1 MSIAQIL
8 REKRKEYHL
17 TQEQIADY
25 LGVSTPAV
33 SKWESGAS
41 CPDISLIAPLA
52 RLLKTDPN
60 TLLCFK
66 EELTES
72 EIAAFLTEISVCAR
86 TKGYADAFSL
96 ALDKIREYPNCMPL
110 LEHVS
115 VTLEGLLIMSGTG
128 KTERDAYTKQL
139 TALYEQAAAG
149 NDPQMR
155 ERAIFML
162 IPKYIAQNDFEKA
175 QELIDKL
182 PAPSEL
188 DRRLVQAQLFFAE
201 EKYADAALIYERKV
215 LSCANML
222 LGSLL
227 QLVEI
232 ACRENRMKDAAAIS
246 SFHTQIAGLLGLWDY
261 NSYVAPLML
270 ALSKR
275 DSKECLSLIRSLF
288 NSCHT
293 PWDMSKS
300 PLFFHMTTNA
310 APEKQN
316 TQQNYGKQILPGLIA
331 AFEQDTQYD
340 FLRDNEEF
348 QKLLEE
354 YKKEEPAQ

>member
-17 TQEQIADY
+17 TQEQIAGY
-25 LGVSTPAV
+25 LGVSVPAV

-72 EIAAFLTEISVCAR
+72 EIAAFLLEISDCAK
-86 TKGYADAFSL
+86 TKSYADAFSL
-96 ALDKIREYPNCMPL
+96 ALEKIREYPNCMPL
-110 LEHVS
+110 LENVS

-128 KTERDAYTKQL
+128 KTEREAYTKQL
-139 TALYEQAAAG
+139 TSLYEQAASG
-149 NDPQMR
+149 NDPKIR
-155 ERAIFML
+155 ERATFML
-162 IPKYIAQNDFEKA
+162 VPKYIAQNEFEKA
-175 QELIDKL
+175 QELIDQL

-188 DRRLVQAQLFFAE
+188 DRRQVQANLFLAE
-201 EKYADAALIYERKV
+201 EKYDDAALIYERKV

-227 QLVEI
+227 QLEEI
-232 ACRENRMKDAAAIS
+232 ACKEDRMEDAAAIS
-246 SFHTQIAGLLGLWDY
+246 SLHTQIAGLLGLWDY

-275 DSKECLSLIRSLF
+275 DSKECLPLIKALLD
-288 NSCHT
+288 SCSI
-293 PWDMSKS
+293 PWNMSES
-300 PLFFHMTTNA
+300 PLFSHITTNTS
-310 APEKQN
+310 PEKQN
-316 TQQNYGKQILPGLIA
+316 AQQYYGRQILPGLIA
-331 AFEQDTQYD
+331 AFEQDAHYD
-340 FLRDNEEF
+340 FLHDDEEF
-348 QKLLEE
+348 QKLLAQ
-354 YKKEEPAQ
+354 YKKEGQAQ

>member
-8 REKRKEYHL
+8 REKRKEYNL

-66 EELTES
+66 EELTEP
-72 EIAAFLTEISVCAR
+72 EIAAFLVEISDCA
-86 TKGYADAFSL
+86 KAKSYADAFSL
-96 ALDKIREYPNCMPL
+96 ALEKIREYPNCMPL
-110 LEHVS
+110 LEHVA

-128 KTERDAYTKQL
+128 INEREAYTKQL
-139 TALYEQAAAG
+139 TKLYEQAAAG
-149 NDPQMR
+149 NDPKMR

-162 IPKYIAQNDFEKA
+162 VPKYIAQNEFEKA
-175 QELIDKL
+175 QEMIDQL
-182 PAPSEL
+182 PTPSEQ
-188 DRRLVQAQLFFAE
+188 DRRQVQALLFLAE

-232 ACRENRMKDAAAIS
+232 AWKEDRTEDAAAIS
-246 SFHTQIAGLLGLWDY
+246 SLHTQIAGLLGLWDY

-275 DSKECLSLIRSLF
+275 DSKECLPLIKSLF
-288 NSCHT
+288 DSCNT

-300 PLFFHMTTNA
+300 PLFFHISANI

-316 TQQNYGKQILPGLIA
+316 TQPYYGKQILPGLIA
-331 AFEQDTQYD
+331 SFEQDENYD

-348 QKLLEE
+348 QKLLAQ
-354 YKKEEPAQ
+354 YKKEGLAQ